1 MIAIDIRESEIK
13 PVMERVP
20 PAILGKIDELKEKR
34 FYKSRQ
40 EIFLEVIRDFK
51 GELEA
56 KA

>member
-1 MIAIDIRESEIK
+1 MIAIDIRESETK
-13 PVMERVP
+13 PVMERVS